1 VLLVLAQ
8 QAACASGPPQGSVWK
23 AQRWGSGSVSPE
35 GGSRRGGGASEDVD
49 AQLVWL
55 RFIGRKQE
63 ELGKAGVSE
72 KERRWGNLAL
82 AEMRV
87 LVGSLSSADM
97 RRKSPEEEYFRRKA
111 EKAQEEW
118 EEEARWAAVER
129 KLDEYDAWAQ
139 QVRSAS
145 GPRFRRVGRE
155 YLLTESFLRE
165 KSLEVLAAAVLD
177 WAWTHTGDPDFLRKS
192 PSEVALYLLAK
203 RSALAQVVRLGRE
216 ASPHLDYTPL
226 PDETDAPP
234 LELVV
239 ELVVG
244 LVPGV
249 GDLADAK
256 AVITGYSF
264 TGRKLSEEEKKLAL
278 LCVMLPFISSRALSA
293 GEGTLERV
301 AVLTGRSLEEAR
313 VLQRV
318 AQHLSPQDV
327 KEVDRVLH
335 AAAREGRLTEEN
347 LQLLER
353 IAQRLEKPLAEAANA
368 LQQGGKVSLVGSR
381 TNAVGARLLPG
392 SAEHMSQAWVDY
404 QFRHPG
410 KYTRFTY
417 APDAEWQRLY
427 RAILENKRAGGEFEQ
442 TTLKLRGYEK
452 NTVMM
457 MPPPSSKARGFIA
470 DSIKDNP
477 GELVWGQPYHF
488 VEVKGRE
495 QMAFTG
501 NLEAMITYVETYGGY
516 LEVWFRS
523 AKHPKGKTQLT
534 GPLERRLRV
543 LAEDGKASVDYTP

>member
-1 VLLVLAQ
+1 VLLVLAL
-8 QAACASGPPQGSVWK
+8 QAACASGPPHGGVWK
-23 AQRWGSGSVSPE
+23 AQRWESGLGFPE
-35 GGSRRGGGASEDVD
+35 GGGGGGGSSSDDVD
-49 AQLVWL
+49 AQMAWL
-55 RFIGRKQE
+55 SFIGRKQE
-63 ELGKAGVSE
+63 ELGKASVSE
-72 KERRWGNLAL
+72 EERRLGNRAL

-87 LVGSLSSADM
+87 SLRGRSSADL
-97 RRKSPEEEYFRRKA
+97 RRQSPEEEYFRRKA
-111 EKAQEEW
+111 EKAQEERD
-118 EEEARWAAVER
+118 EQARWAAVER
-129 KLDEYDAWAQ
+129 KLDEYDTWAQ

-145 GPRFRRVGRE
+145 GPRFRRVGRG

-226 PDETDAPP
+226 PDETGAPP
-234 LELVV
+234 LELAV

-249 GDLADAK
+249 GEVADAK
-256 AVITGYSF
+256 AAITGYSF
-264 TGRKLSEEEKKLAL
+264 TGRKLSAEEKKLAL

-293 GEGTLERV
+293 GEGALERV

-327 KEVDRVLH
+327 KEVDRVLQG
-335 AAAREGRLTEEN
+335 AAREGRLTEEN

-353 IAQRLEKPLAEAANA
+353 IAQRLEKPLAEAANT

-381 TNAVGARLLPG
+381 MNAAGARLLPG

-404 QFRHPG
+404 QFRHSG

-427 RAILENKRAGGEFEQ
+427 RTILENKRAGSEFEQ
-442 TTLKLRGYEK
+442 SVLKSRGYEK
-452 NTVMM
+452 NTAMM
-457 MPPPSSKARGFIA
+457 MPPPDSKAQGFIA
-470 DSIKDNP
+470 DSVKDNP

-495 QMAFTG
+495 EMALTG
-501 NLEAMITYVETYGGY
+501 NLEAMINYVRRYGGHI
-516 LEVWFRS
+516 EVWFRS
-523 AKHPKGKTQLT
+523 AEHAKGQTRLT
-534 GPLERRLRV
+534 KPLTKDMKELIE
-543 LAEDGKASVDYTP
+543 LGKADVQYFP